1 MILSEKSATFRDHA
15 YGGAMPA
22 ALACAAAALA
32 IGVQRTPSH
41 LKKAVKSA
49 GFKDLISIA
58 SLPKR
63 ACTSGACKAFTPSA
77 LSRSTICGG
86 RFAAPDKPNQ
96 VEDTSDG

>member
-22 ALACAAAALA
+22 ALACAATALA
-32 IGVQRTPSH
+32 IGVQRTTSA

-58 SLPKR
+58 SLSKR
-63 ACTSGACKAFTPSA
+63 ACTSGACKAFTTSA
-77 LSRSTICGG
+77 LSRATIGG
-86 RFAAPDKPNQ
+86 GKFAGPESPNHVEETRF
-96 VEDTSDG
+96 G